1 MEKTENI
8 TIQSSGK
15 DELSQRLE
23 EVILLLGVNSK
34 REIEK
39 IKEFLVENQYDLIRT
54 IKDFISN
61 SKLIQQVLNNKQSL
75 IQ

>member
-1 MEKTENI
+1 MEKTESI
-8 TIQSSGK
+8 PIQSSGK
-15 DELSQRLE
+15 DELSLRLE
-23 EVILLLGVNSK
+23 EVTLLLGVNSK

-39 IKEFLVENQYDLIRT
+39 IKEFLVQNQYDLIRT

-61 SKLIQQVLNNKQSL
+61 SKLIQLVLNNKESL